1 MVYVVGM
8 SDKHRNVLKSKRS
21 DLLRSIDVSVLFLAE
36 LTSNYIITRPMR
48 LEIEVNNC
56 MASRFRIPKRG
67 WAVDTARRQSTL
79 PVVSGHSVGAHQPSR
94 KESQQMLVLF
104 YSHQGSNKNAQLPPL
119 TWLNCWSGQTNLIKW
134 ILSLCVPGCQ
144 LKMKYLIFQ
153 CLSLSYCTFWIFLL
167 VYLEKFC
174 QSRQVDRRAMA

>member
-21 DLLRSIDVSVLFLAE
+21 DLLRSIHVTVQFLAE

-67 WAVDTARRQSTL
+67 WAVDTARSLRPQC
-79 PVVSGHSVGAHQPSR
+79 GGPSAIPKR
-94 KESQQMLVLF
+94 IPA
-104 YSHQGSNKNAQLPPL
+104 NAG
-119 TWLNCWSGQTNLIKW
+119 T
-134 ILSLCVPGCQ
+134 IL
-144 LKMKYLIFQ
+144 
-153 CLSLSYCTFWIFLL
+153 
-167 VYLEKFC
+167 
-174 QSRQVDRRAMA
+174 